1 MNRDR
6 RTRLAT
12 NRWHDSRVQFRAYL
26 PSLIHCSAVLEGVV
40 RFYNGRWTAVMFVT
54 MKPTRGRRDGHGH
67 RRTVRLH
74 HARRPST
81 ARNVTGPEPIKVLSV
96 DGAGVE
102 PVAGYGASPAPFPQ
116 FLPRWARAEALDRPT
131 GTTVAALDARRRV
144 PRRPDVVQL
153 DAGEIAGNDRVPL
166 GGRVRPR
173 PRPCS
178 WSTCAGRDS
187 QESGSRPSKS
197 LISRRS
203 PRNRPHSPPVE
214 ALRSVGVV
222 SWYLDPSRQRVA
234 PVRGH
239 ARQRAHSH
247 IEHQGDGLQLAR
259 SSVARATHTCV

>member
-102 PVAGYGASPAPFPQ
+102 PVAKHSDLEASLPQTFPHPAPASPLAP
-116 FLPRWARAEALDRPT
+116 
-131 GTTVAALDARRRV
+131 
-144 PRRPDVVQL
+144 
-153 DAGEIAGNDRVPL
+153 
-166 GGRVRPR
+166 
-173 PRPCS
+173 
-178 WSTCAGRDS
+178 
-187 QESGSRPSKS
+187 
-197 LISRRS
+197 SRRS
-203 PRNRPHSPPVE
+203 HRGPGRQLQPEAFDVDDQGDETPSPRGPQSPHLQPADAAEHYARARPVRRSPPD
-214 ALRSVGVV
+214 LR
-222 SWYLDPSRQRVA
+222 PA
-234 PVRGH
+234 RG
-239 ARQRAHSH
+239 ARQHRGVRTASF
-247 IEHQGDGLQLAR
+247 EPDTPETNRTEAP
-259 SSVARATHTCV
+259 